1 MKDYLVQ
8 VRIKNGYMH
17 RRMREMGF
25 ASNAA
30 LSRES
35 GVHQSRIGEFLN
47 LKSYPM
53 SRISGQWL
61 AGVQALANTL
71 NCLPEEMFPPQHIQD
86 PLIKNEV
93 EFELNLNEVRLL
105 ERQSDPEALLLED
118 ESRTLVH
125 AALASLAKKNPRE
138 AQAVQQRFFEDA
150 TLKEISDKLPYTIS
164 VLSPTGSRHQ
174 ETKTVSVE
182 RARQMVKSGMRDLK
196 RILEIPQEFW
206 R

>member
-17 RRMREMGF
+17 RRMRERGF

-86 PLIKNEV
+86 PLIKNDV

-125 AALASLAKKNPRE
+125 TALAKLAKKHPRE

-150 TLKEISDKLPYTIS
+150 TLKEIADKLP
-164 VLSPTGSRHQ
+164 LSIRPPSGSGPR

-182 RARQMVKSGMRDLK
+182 RARQMVKSGIRDLK
-196 RILEIPQEFW
+196 KILEIPQEVW
-206 R
+206 

>member
-1 MKDYLVQ
+1 MKDYLIQ
-8 VRIKNGYMH
+8 VRVRNGYLH
-17 RRMREMGF
+17 RRMRERGF

-86 PLIKNEV
+86 PRTKNEV
-93 EFELNLNEVRLL
+93 EFEMNLDEVRLL

-125 AALASLAKKNPRE
+125 TALAKLAKKHPRE

-150 TLKEISDKLPYTIS
+150 TLKEIADKLPHSIRPPS
-164 VLSPTGSRHQ
+164 GSGPR
-174 ETKTVSVE
+174 ETKTVSVA
-182 RARQMVKSGMRDLK
+182 RARQMVKSGIRDLK
-196 RILEIPQEFW
+196 KILEIPQEFW
-206 R
+206 

>member
-1 MKDYLVQ
+1 MKDYLIQ
-8 VRIKNGYMH
+8 VRVKNGYLH

-25 ASNAA
+25 PSNAA

-35 GVHQSRIGEFLN
+35 GVSSSRIGQFLN

-53 SRISGQWL
+53 SRITGQWL
-61 AGVQALANTL
+61 AGVQALADTL
-71 NCLPEEMFPPQHIQD
+71 NCLPEDLFPPQHIQD
-86 PLIKNEV
+86 PLTKNEV
-93 EFELNLNEVRLL
+93 EFEMNLDEVRLL

-150 TLKEISDKLPYTIS
+150 TLKEIADKLPYTIRPPS
-164 VLSPTGSRHQ
+164 GSGPR

-182 RARQMVKSGMRDLK
+182 RARQMVKSGIRDLK
-196 RILEIPQEFW
+196 KILEIPQEFW